1 LRKALVC
8 AAAVALIAILL
19 PATAARKPKPA
30 KVLFLVGGGF
40 HDYKSLPPILA
51 DKLNATGDFQVTIT
65 EDRNELTAPKI
76 NKYDVALFYT
86 QGGEITPEQE
96 KGLTDFVSKGKGW
109 VGIHSASDSFTN
121 SDAYWNMVGGR
132 FSGHG
137 GGDFHVKIVTQRLD
151 VSRGLTGFDVNDD
164 ETYDHKFH
172 KDAKIIA
179 FARREP
185 GGEPAAWI
193 RFYEEGRVFYT
204 GLGHGQPTWENPA
217 FQKLMIRG
225 MYWAAGRKTP
235 CKEATGGTGCRAD

>member
-1 LRKALVC
+1 MRKTLVC
-8 AAAVALIAILL
+8 AVAIALVVMLL
-19 PATAARKPKPA
+19 PAGAARKPKPV
-30 KVLFLVGGGF
+30 KVLFLVGGAF

-51 DKLNATGDFQVTIT
+51 DKLKATGDFQVTIT
-65 EDRNELTAPKI
+65 EDRNELTASKI

-86 QGGEITPEQE
+86 QGGEMTPDQE
-96 KGLTDFVSKGKGW
+96 RGLTEFVKKGKGW
-109 VGIHSASDSFTN
+109 AGIHSASDSFAN

-151 VSRGLTGFDVNDD
+151 VSRGLTGFDIND

-193 RFYEEGRVFYT
+193 RFYGEGRVFFT
-204 GLGHGQPTWENPA
+204 GLGHGQPAWENPA

-225 MYWAAGRKTP
+225 MYWAAGREIP
-235 CKEATGGTGCRAD
+235 CNDTTGRTDCCAK